1 MEKFRFVILGAGN
14 IAEKFVDAVD
24 HIDGCEIAAV
34 GSRSKERAEAFT
46 KKLGISATAFG
57 DYEEM
62 LDTVRP
68 DAAYIATTHN
78 THAKLIALCLNKN
91 IPVLCEKTMCMN
103 ARETEDAC
111 ALAKQKNTFLMEAM
125 WSRFLPAVVKAKEWI
140 ADGKIGK
147 PVMAQ
152 LQIGNRYQFA
162 ADNRFFSKELGGGA
176 ALDLGVYGY
185 QITTFLVGE
194 NVTDIN
200 AQARYSHT
208 GVDTTD
214 HISMRAGDCLI
225 DITAT
230 IETKIDENLIV
241 YGEKGKIILPHSQW
255 ADECIF
261 ESIDGVKEVFSD
273 TVTKNGFVGET
284 EEVIKCVR
292 AGKLQ
297 SDVVPHSLTINCS
310 KTLDMITQK

>member
-1 MEKFRFVILGAGN
+1 MKKFRFVILGAGN
-14 IAEKFVDAVD
+14 IAEKFADAVS
-24 HIDGCEIAAV
+24 HINDCEVAAV
-34 GSRSKERAEAFT
+34 GSRSAERAEAFA
-46 KKLGISATAFG
+46 KKIGIKKSFG
-57 DYEEM
+57 NYEEM
-62 LDTVRP
+62 LDAIHP

-78 THAKLIALCLNKN
+78 THAQLIKLCIGKQ

-103 ARETEDAC
+103 AKETEEVFAF
-111 ALAKQKNTFLMEAM
+111 AKDKKTFLMEAM
-125 WSRFLPAVVKAKEWI
+125 WSRFLPAVLKAKEWI
-140 ADGKIGK
+140 NEGKIGK

-194 NVTDIN
+194 NITDVN
-200 AQARYSHT
+200 CQARYSHT

-214 HISMRAGDCLI
+214 HISMRSGDCLI

-261 ESIDGVKEVFSD
+261 ESIDGIKEIFTD
-273 TVTKNGFVGET
+273 TETKNGFVGEIKET
-284 EEVIKCVR
+284 MKCVR
-292 AGKLQ
+292 EGKQ
-297 SDVVPHSLTINCS
+297 ESDVVPSSLTINCS
-310 KTLDMITQK
+310 RVLDMITQI

>member
-14 IAEKFVDAVD
+14 IAEKFVDAVS
-24 HIDGCEIAAV
+24 HIDDCEVAAV
-34 GSRSKERAEAFT
+34 GSRSKERAEAFAN
-46 KKLGISATAFG
+46 KLGIATAFG
-57 DYEEM
+57 SYEEM
-62 LDTVRP
+62 LDTIKP

-78 THAKLIALCLNKN
+78 THAQLIKLCIGKH

-103 ARETEDAC
+103 AKEAEDVFAF
-111 ALAKQKNTFLMEAM
+111 AKEKNTFLMEAM

-140 ADGKIGK
+140 ANGKIGK

-162 ADNRFFSKELGGGA
+162 ADNRFFSKDLGGGA

-194 NVTDIN
+194 DVKDIN
-200 AQARYSHT
+200 CQARYSHT

-214 HISMRAGDCLI
+214 HISMRVDDCLI

-230 IETKIDENLIV
+230 IETKIEENLIV
-241 YGEKGKIILPHSQW
+241 YGENGKITLPHSQW

-261 ESIDGVKEVFSD
+261 ESNDGVKEVFAD
-273 TVTKNGFVGET
+273 TVTKNGFVGEIQET
-284 EEVIKCVR
+284 IKCVR
-292 AGKLQ
+292 EGKLE
-297 SDVVPHSLTINCS
+297 SDVVPHSLTVNCA

>member
-1 MEKFRFVILGAGN
+1 MKKFRFVILGAGN
-14 IAEKFVDAVD
+14 IAEKFANAVSLIND
-24 HIDGCEIAAV
+24 CEVAAI
-34 GSRSKERAEAFT
+34 GSRSAERAEAFA
-46 KKLGISATAFG
+46 KKFNIEASFG
-57 DYEEM
+57 NYEEM
-62 LDTVRP
+62 LDSIRP

-78 THAKLIALCLNKN
+78 THVKLIKLCIGKN
-91 IPVLCEKTMCMN
+91 IPVICEKTMCMN
-103 ARETEDAC
+103 AKEAEEVC
-111 ALAKQKNTFLMEAM
+111 SLAKEKNTFLMEAM
-125 WSRFLPAVVKAKEWI
+125 WSRFLPAVKKAKEWI
-140 ADGKIGK
+140 AEGKIGN

-194 NVTDIN
+194 DVKDVNC
-200 AQARYSHT
+200 QARYSYT

-241 YGEKGKIILPHSQW
+241 YGENGKIILPHSQW
-255 ADECIF
+255 ADECIY
-261 ESIDGVKEVFSD
+261 ESTDGIKVVFSD
-273 TVTKNGFVGET
+273 NETKNGFVGEIQ
-284 EEVIKCVR
+284 EVMKCVR
-292 AGKLQ
+292 DGKKE
-297 SDVVPHSLTINCS
+297 SCVVPHSLTINCS
-310 KTLDMITQK
+310 KVLDMITQK

>member
-1 MEKFRFVILGAGN
+1 MRKFRFVILGAGN
-14 IAEKFVDAVD
+14 IAEKFADAVNL
-24 HIDGCEIAAV
+24 IDDCEVVAV
-34 GSRSKERAEAFT
+34 GSRSADRADLFAR
-46 KKLGISATAFG
+46 KLGIKASFG
-57 DYEEM
+57 NYEEM
-62 LDTVRP
+62 LDAIHP

-78 THAKLIALCLNKN
+78 THTQLIKLCIGKD

-103 ARETEDAC
+103 ANESEVVIS
-111 ALAKQKNTFLMEAM
+111 LAKEKNVFLMEAM
-125 WSRFLPAVVKAKEWI
+125 WSRFLPAVMKAKEWI
-140 ADGKIGK
+140 EGGKIGK

-162 ADNRFFSKELGGGA
+162 ADNRFFSKKLGGGA

-194 NVTDIN
+194 NVTDVN
-200 AQARYSHT
+200 CQARYSHT

-214 HISMRAGDCLI
+214 HISMNSGDCLI

-255 ADECIF
+255 ADDCIF
-261 ESIDGVKEVFSD
+261 VSMDDEKEIFHDSI
-273 TVTKNGFVGET
+273 TKNGFVGEIQ
-284 EEVIKCVR
+284 EVIKCVR
-292 AGKLQ
+292 ENRVE
-297 SDVVPHSLTINCS
+297 SSVVPHSLTLKCS
-310 KTLDMITQK
+310 KVLDMITQK

>member
-1 MEKFRFVILGAGN
+1 MKNFRFVILGAGN
-14 IAEKFVDAVD
+14 IAEKFVDAVS
-24 HIDGCEIAAV
+24 HISDCEVAAV
-34 GSRSKERAEAFT
+34 GSRSAERAAAFAN
-46 KKLGISATAFG
+46 KLGIEKSFG
-57 DYEEM
+57 NYEEM
-62 LDTVRP
+62 LDVIRP

-78 THAKLIALCLNKN
+78 THAQLIKLCIGKN

-103 ARETEDAC
+103 AKEAEDVFAF
-111 ALAKQKNTFLMEAM
+111 AKEKNTFLMEAM
-125 WSRFLPAVVKAKEWI
+125 WSRFLPAVLKAKEWI
-140 ADGKIGK
+140 AAGKIGK

-152 LQIGNRYQFA
+152 LQIGNRYQFD

-241 YGEKGKIILPHSQW
+241 YGEKGKITLPHSQW

-261 ESIDGVKEVFSD
+261 ESIDGTKEIFSD
-273 TVTKNGFVGET
+273 TVTKNGFVGEIK
-284 EEVIKCVR
+284 EAMKCVR
-292 AGKLQ
+292 EGKKE
-297 SDVVPHSLTINCS
+297 SDVVPSSLTINCS
-310 KTLDMITQK
+310 KVLDMITQK